1 MHKLCRIEAERVNA
15 VLQETM
21 ESLQIFSFV
30 PPQDHFSVSDDLRD
44 EGHTKLASDLRTM
57 WKAEKQQSK
66 EQRLCIRNVL
76 RSIRDDKPGFALL
89 KRKLGE
95 SSSQMDV
102 LIEYLKALQKITK
115 RKLKKTQEEAN
126 IARMEIEEK
135 KEREK
140 KASLDKKELEKE
152 LAQLREKRNDE
163 ISIMDEQIKKLR
175 NQMQYLSQTT
185 QKEKDDLEKLKATQN
200 ADAKGKF
207 DETMQ
212 KLEEEE
218 TKLSSKM
225 NETLVDNTGSELGAR
240 KKKLKTQKELSLSI
254 ENYDKTMTEKQFE
267 IDALRKIHETEKK
280 ELEEKRE
287 YFRKWDAERGRIS
300 EEEKL
305 IAAENRKKD
314 EAQKVLD
321 DAASAI
327 QKIFRGM
334 QARKATK
341 KGKKRKGK
349 KKKGKKKKKKK

>member
-15 VLQETM
+15 VLQETL
-21 ESLQIFSFV
+21 ESLQILSFV
-30 PPQDHFSVSDDLRD
+30 PPQDHFSVSDVLRD
-44 EGHTKLASDLRTM
+44 EGHNKLSVDLRTM

-66 EQRLCIRNVL
+66 EQRLCVRNVL
-76 RSIRDDKPGFALL
+76 RTIRDDMPGFKLL
-89 KRKLGE
+89 SRTIGE
-95 SSSQMDV
+95 SSSQMEV
-102 LIEYLKALQKITK
+102 LIDGLKDLQEITK

-140 KASLDKKELEKE
+140 KASQDKKELEKE
-152 LAQLREKRNDE
+152 LAKLREKRNEE

-207 DETMQ
+207 DETMT
-212 KLEEEE
+212 KLEEQE
-218 TKLSSKM
+218 TKLDGKM
-225 NETLVDNTGSELGAR
+225 NETLTDNTGLELGSR

-254 ENYDKTMTEKQFE
+254 EKYDKTMAEKQSE
-267 IDALRKIHETEKK
+267 IDALRKVHATEYK
-280 ELEEKRE
+280 ELLEKRE
-287 YFRKWDAERGRIS
+287 YFRKWDAERGRIA

-305 IAAENRKKD
+305 IAAENRKKA

-321 DAASAI
+321 DAAAAV

-334 QARKATK
+334 QARKATRK
-341 KGKKRKGK
+341 GKKRKGKKRKGK
-349 KKKGKKKKKKK
+349 KKKKKK